1 MQIIKKYHIV
11 FVTNILSP
19 QCEILF
25 TYFQFSQFVAHIA
38 HNLELHTHTGDLG
51 LKWDLVTLVLSA
63 KICSGVC

>member
-51 LKWDLVTLVLSA
+51 LK
-63 KICSGVC
+63 